1 MTDLPTTDDRQIDL
15 LDGVLRRTT
24 ELLAGA
30 ADRPATTPTPC
41 TGMDLGALIDHV
53 VAWAEVFAAGA
64 SGTPYDGDPLSVHV
78 EPADAAG
85 RFAAA
90 ADRIVVAWRRLGLD
104 RDVQSFSG
112 GTFPGRMA
120 FGMTAME
127 YLAHGCDIAAAT
139 GQEPGFDPAAATLA
153 LDAAHQFLLPEYR
166 GPESFGEI
174 VPVPDDA
181 PVLDRF
187 LGFLGR
193 RPLTA

>member
-1 MTDLPTTDDRQIDL
+1 MMIARRAQIAFANAHKTTCVEANAHD
-15 LDGVLRRTT
+15 VS
-24 ELLAGA
+24 AGSMWYHY
-30 ADRPATTPTPC
+30 RPQQP
-41 TGMDLGALIDHV
+41 
-53 VAWAEVFAAGA
+53 
-64 SGTPYDGDPLSVHV
+64 
-78 EPADAAG
+78 
-85 RFAAA
+85 
-90 ADRIVVAWRRLGLD
+90 
-104 RDVQSFSG
+104 
-112 GTFPGRMA
+112 
-120 FGMTAME
+120 
-127 YLAHGCDIAAAT
+127 GCDIAAAT